1 MPPPGHDIRYICLSD
16 LHLGEQESVLTPL
29 KPRGPG
35 NGVPTAAPMLER
47 LAVCLRHLVEQNE
60 GAQLPTLIVAG
71 DGLGLAFGSYQ
82 ETLTLFGFL
91 MESLFEPGAE
101 VCDSIVY
108 IPGNHDHHIWELAR
122 EAGYARQVGDSDK
135 RHALP
140 PPAHVT
146 SPLPTAGLPSDL
158 LNSLAT
164 RIGGGG
170 KPVARVD
177 VIYPNLALVRESSD
191 RCVLIHH
198 GHYAEDVYRFFS
210 IARRALFPGRP
221 GPATVEE
228 IENENYA
235 WVDFVWSLLGRSGEA
250 GRDFEALFLT
260 LRNPDHVRARASEL
274 AGRMAKALDLP
285 LLPSERL
292 ERMVIKKSLDWYA
305 GRFVTERFVRDG
317 PYSES
322 TMEGLQRYV
331 FGPSF
336 RQLEEAIGHVPGDL
350 TVVFGHT
357 HKPFESIVSP
367 KGVERE
373 VKVFNTGGWTIDSR
387 RPLEQIGA
395 AILFMN
401 DALDVAS
408 LRLYNDGPDGGTML
422 LDVHGAEGRPGG
434 TEFGAALEERLRGGT
449 GKANL
454 ADVWDDLG
462 VSLHRRIK
470 RRRELNRSQADA

>member
-1 MPPPGHDIRYICLSD
+1 MPLPDNDIRYVCLSD

-29 KPRGPG
+29 KAPGSG
-35 NGVPTAAPMLER
+35 NGAPVAAPMLER
-47 LAVCLRHLVEQNE
+47 LAACLRHLIEQNE
-60 GAQLPTLIVAG
+60 GDQLPTLIVAG
-71 DGLGLAFGSYQ
+71 DGLGLAFGTYQ
-82 ETLTLFGFL
+82 ETLTLFGVL
-91 MESLFEPGAE
+91 MENLFRPGAE

-122 EAGYARQVGDSDK
+122 EAGYARQIGDSDK
-135 RHALP
+135 RLDIPRA
-140 PPAHVT
+140 AHVT
-146 SPLPTAGLPSDL
+146 SPLRTAGLPSDL
-158 LNSLAT
+158 LNNLAT
-164 RIGGGG
+164 RIGGGEE
-170 KPVARVD
+170 PVTRVD
-177 VIYPNLALVRESSD
+177 VIYPNLALVREASD

-221 GPATVEE
+221 EPATVEE

-274 AGRMAKALDLP
+274 AARMAKVLDLP

-292 ERMVIKKSLDWYA
+292 ERAVIKKSLDWYA

-322 TMEGLQRYV
+322 TMKGLQKYV

-357 HKPFESIVSP
+357 HKPFEKIVSP
-367 KGVERE
+367 EGVDRE

-387 RPLEQIGA
+387 RPFEQIGA

-401 DALDVAS
+401 DALDVAL
-408 LRLYNDGPDGGTML
+408 LRVYNDGADGGTVL
-422 LDVHGAEGRPGG
+422 LDVHGAEGQPGG
-434 TEFGAALEERLRGGT
+434 TEFGVTLQERLREPT
-449 GKANL
+449 DSTKL
-454 ADVWDDLG
+454 VDVWDDLG
-462 VSLHRRIK
+462 TSLHRRIK
-470 RRRELNRSQADA
+470 RRRELDRSQANV

>member
-29 KPRGPG
+29 KPPGPG

-47 LAVCLRHLVEQNE
+47 LAACLRHVVEQNE
-60 GAQLPTLIVAG
+60 GDQLPTLIVAG

-140 PPAHVT
+140 PSVHVT

-170 KPVARVD
+170 EPVTRVD

-221 GPATVEE
+221 APATVEE

-274 AGRMAKALDLP
+274 AARMAKALDLP

-322 TMEGLQRYV
+322 TMEGLQKYV

-336 RQLEEAIGHVPGDL
+336 RQLEEAIGHVPSDL

-373 VKVFNTGGWTIDSR
+373 VKVFNTGGWTIDSQ
-387 RPLEQIGA
+387 RPFEQIGA

-408 LRLYNDGPDGGTML
+408 LRLYNDGPGGGTVL
-422 LDVHGAEGRPGG
+422 LDVHDAEGRPGG
-434 TEFGAALEERLRGGT
+434 SEFGATLEERLRGGA
-449 GKANL
+449 GRVNL
-454 ADVWDDLG
+454 ADAWDDLG
-462 VSLHRRIK
+462 ASLHGRIK
-470 RRRELNRSQADA
+470 RRRELDRLQADA